1 MDLIAFILALTVT
14 DEQAQDV
21 LSAYIQA
28 HPESVIDVD
37 VATEA
42 ETKEY
47 IGIVDPEEEQEVE
60 EG

>member
-1 MDLIAFILALTVT
+1 MDLIAFIMALTVT

-47 IGIVDPEEEQEVE
+47 IGIVDPEEEQEGEV
-60 EG
+60 G